1 MMAVSSWSGVAMAV
15 RALGQQNKKFGCIA
29 LPHCKGQ
36 EGEREAGGVW
46 PREESINIISYH
58 GYYSLTAKLKKGLYR
73 SRKYIIM
80 KALSTINNL

>member
-36 EGEREAGGVW
+36 EGEREGGGVATG
-46 PREESINIISYH
+46 RINQHHFISWVL
-58 GYYSLTAKLKKGLYR
+58 LTHSKIKKRL
-73 SRKYIIM
+73 I
-80 KALSTINNL
+80 